1 MRGDDRMPSPRF
13 EAAVEA
19 VVDGALAHLQAAL
32 RDEPGLVAARSHW
45 GHRATLLHYVADNG
59 VEIHRQ
65 RVPAEAV
72 AIARTLLDHGADPT
86 ATAPMYGRQ
95 QTTLGLLRSS
105 GHPHAA
111 GLTDPLAALLRDA
124 GG

>member
-1 MRGDDRMPSPRF
+1 
-13 EAAVEA
+13 
-19 VVDGALAHLQAAL
+19 
-32 RDEPGLVAARSHW
+32 
-45 GHRATLLHYVADNG
+45 
-59 VEIHRQ
+59 
-65 RVPAEAV
+65 
-72 AIARTLLDHGADPT
+72 
-86 ATAPMYGRQ
+86 MYGRQ